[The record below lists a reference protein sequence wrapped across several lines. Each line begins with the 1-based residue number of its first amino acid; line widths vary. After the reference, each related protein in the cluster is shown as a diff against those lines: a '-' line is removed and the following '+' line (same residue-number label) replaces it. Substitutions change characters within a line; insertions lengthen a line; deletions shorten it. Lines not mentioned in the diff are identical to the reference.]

1 MIFGIGTDIQKVD
14 RIRAAFDRHGDRF
27 VERILGPEEMAIYRR
42 RSARDH
48 AHASA
53 YETSRGI
60 TFLATRFAAKE
71 AISKAL
77 GLGMRMPMR
86 WRAAQILKE
95 ISGKPHVATDEVLS
109 AWMRERSL
117 IAHVTVTDDADYAV
131 AFAVIER
138 VDARVDAQIDPQSS
152 SIPAS

>member
-1 MIFGIGTDIQKVD
+1 MIFGIGTDIQRVD
-14 RIRAAFDRHGDRF
+14 RIREALERHGERF
-27 VERILGPEEMAIYRR
+27 VERILGPEEILIYRR
-42 RSARDH
+42 RSARDASH
-48 AHASA
+48 AAA
-53 YETSRGI
+53 YTTDRGI

-95 ISGKPHVATDEVLS
+95 PSGKPRVATDEVLS

-117 IAHVTVTDDADYAV
+117 IAHVTLTDDTDYAV
-131 AFAVIER
+131 AFAVVER
-138 VDARVDAQIDPQSS
+138 VG
-152 SIPAS
+152 SIEGPPT

>member
-14 RIRAAFDRHGDRF
+14 RIRAALARHGDRF
-27 VERILGPEEMAIYRR
+27 AERILGPEEMLIYRR
-42 RSARDH
+42 RSGRDQSH
-48 AHASA
+48 AES
-53 YETSRGI
+53 YETARGI

-95 ISGKPHVATDEVLS
+95 PSGKPRVATDAVLS
-109 AWMRERSL
+109 AWMAERSL
-117 IAHVTVTDDADYAV
+117 IAHVTLTDDADYAV
-131 AFAVIER
+131 AFAVVER
-138 VDARVDAQIDPQSS
+138 VEAK
-152 SIPAS
+152 PASP

>member
-1 MIFGIGTDIQKVD
+1 MIFGIGSDIQKVA
-14 RIRAAFDRHGDRF
+14 RIRDALARHGERF
-27 VERILGPEEMAIYRR
+27 AERILGPEEMIIYRR
-42 RSARDH
+42 RSGRDA
-48 AHASA
+48 AHAAA

-71 AISKAL
+71 ALSKAL

-95 ISGKPHVATDEVLS
+95 PSGKPRVATDAVLS

-117 IAHVTVTDDADYAV
+117 IAHVTLTDDADYAV
-131 AFAVIER
+131 AFAVVER
-138 VDARVDAQIDPQSS
+138 VDHQESS
-152 SIPAS
+152 SP

>member
-1 MIFGIGTDIQKVD
+1 MIFGIGTDIQKID
-14 RIRAAFDRHGDRF
+14 RIRAALDRHGDRF
-27 VERILGPEEMAIYRR
+27 AERILGPDEMIIYRR
-42 RSARDH
+42 RSGRDR
-48 AHASA
+48 AHATS

-95 ISGKPHVATDEVLS
+95 PSGKPRVATDAVLS
-109 AWMRERSL
+109 AWMAERSL
-117 IAHVTVTDDADYAV
+117 FAHVTVTDNADYAA
-131 AFAVIER
+131 AFAVVERIER
-138 VDARVDAQIDPQSS
+138 PSAAVPGE
-152 SIPAS
+152 PA

>member
-1 MIFGIGTDIQKVD
+1 MIFGIGTDIQRID
-14 RIRAAFDRHGDRF
+14 RIRDALARHGDRF
-27 VERILGPEEMAIYRR
+27 AERILGSDEMAIYRR
-42 RSARDH
+42 RGARGMQNDDGI
-48 AHASA
+48 SD
-53 YETSRGI
+53 RGI

-95 ISGKPHVATDEVLS
+95 RSGKPRVATDDVLG

-117 IAHVTVTDDADYAV
+117 VAHVTLTDDADYAV
-131 AFAVIER
+131 AFAVVER
-138 VDARVDAQIDPQSS
+138 VEM
-152 SIPAS
+152 PANER

>member
-14 RIRAAFDRHGDRF
+14 RIRQALDRHGERF
-27 VERILGPEEMAIYRR
+27 VERILGPEEILIYRR
-42 RSARDH
+42 RSERDRSH
-48 AHASA
+48 GDA
-53 YETSRGI
+53 YTTSRGI

-95 ISGKPHVATDEVLS
+95 PSGKPRVSTDAVLS

-117 IAHVTVTDDADYAV
+117 IAHVTLTDDADYAV
-131 AFAVIER
+131 AFAVVER
-138 VDARVDAQIDPQSS
+138 VDP
-152 SIPAS
+152 

>member
-1 MIFGIGTDIQKVD
+1 MIFGIGTDIQKVA
-14 RIRAAFDRHGDRF
+14 RIRDALARHGDRF
-27 VERILGPEEMAIYRR
+27 AERILGPEEMVIYRR
-42 RSARDH
+42 RSGRDE
-48 AHASA
+48 AHADR

-95 ISGKPHVATDEVLS
+95 RSGKPRVATDEVLS
-109 AWMRERSL
+109 AWMAERSL
-117 IAHVTVTDDADYAV
+117 IAHVTLTDDDDYAV
-131 AFAVIER
+131 AFAVVERIE
-138 VDARVDAQIDPQSS
+138 S
-152 SIPAS
+152 

>member
-1 MIFGIGTDIQKVD
+1 MIFGIGTDIQRVD
-14 RIRAAFDRHGDRF
+14 RIREALARHGERF
-27 VERILGPEEMAIYRR
+27 VERILGPEEILVYRR
-42 RSARDH
+42 RSARDE
-48 AHASA
+48 AHAGA
-53 YETSRGI
+53 YTTERGI

-95 ISGKPHVATDEVLS
+95 RSGKPRVATDEALG

-117 IAHVTVTDDADYAV
+117 IAHVTLTDDADYAV
-131 AFAVIER
+131 AFAVVER
-138 VDARVDAQIDPQSS
+138 VESLESPST
-152 SIPAS
+152 

>member
-14 RIRAAFDRHGDRF
+14 RIRAALDRHGERF
-27 VERILGPEEMAIYRR
+27 VQRILGPEEVLIYRR
-42 RSARDH
+42 RSQRDRSH
-48 AHASA
+48 ADA
-53 YETSRGI
+53 YTTSRGI

-95 ISGKPHVATDEVLS
+95 PSGKPRVATDALLS

-117 IAHVTVTDDADYAV
+117 IAHVTLTDDADYAV
-131 AFAVIER
+131 AFAVVER
-138 VDARVDAQIDPQSS
+138 IDEVAR
-152 SIPAS
+152 

>member
-14 RIRAAFDRHGDRF
+14 RIREALVRHGDRF
-27 VERILGPEEMAIYRR
+27 VERILGPDEILIYRR
-42 RSARDH
+42 RSARDAVH
-48 AHASA
+48 
-53 YETSRGI
+53 EGVRGV

-95 ISGKPHVATDEVLS
+95 ASGKPRVATDAVLS
-109 AWMRERSL
+109 AWMDERSL
-117 IAHVTVTDDADYAV
+117 IAHVTLTDDADYAV
-131 AFAVIER
+131 AFAVVER
-138 VDARVDAQIDPQSS
+138 IDR
-152 SIPAS
+152 

>member
-1 MIFGIGTDIQKVD
+1 MIFGIGTDIQKVE
-14 RIRAAFDRHGDRF
+14 RIRAALDRHGDRF
-27 VERILGPEEMAIYRR
+27 AERILGPDEMTIYRR
-42 RSARDH
+42 RSARDRTH
-48 AHASA
+48 VQA

-71 AISKAL
+71 AIAKAL

-95 ISGKPHVATDEVLS
+95 PSGKPCVTTDDVLS

-117 IAHVTVTDDADYAV
+117 IAHITLTDDADYAV
-131 AFAVIER
+131 AFAVVER
-138 VDARVDAQIDPQSS
+138 VDQAVMK
-152 SIPAS
+152 

>member
-1 MIFGIGTDIQKVD
+1 MIFGIGADIQKVD
-14 RIRAAFDRHGDRF
+14 RIRAALDRHGDRF
-27 VERILGPEEMAIYRR
+27 AERILGPDEMAIYRR
-42 RSARDH
+42 RSARDR
-48 AHASA
+48 AHALA

-95 ISGKPHVATDEVLS
+95 ASGKPRVATDEVLS
-109 AWMRERSL
+109 RWMRERSL
-117 IAHVTVTDDADYAV
+117 IAHVTLTDDADYAV
-131 AFAVIER
+131 AFAVVER
-138 VDARVDAQIDPQSS
+138 VDDASGS
-152 SIPAS
+152 MR

>member
-14 RIRAAFDRHGDRF
+14 RIRAALARHGDRF
-27 VERILGPEEMAIYRR
+27 AERILGPEEMTIYRR

-95 ISGKPHVATDEVLS
+95 VSGKPRVATDEVLS

-117 IAHVTVTDDADYAV
+117 IVHVTVSDDADYAV
-131 AFAVIER
+131 AFAVVER
-138 VDARVDAQIDPQSS
+138 LDHL
-152 SIPAS
+152 

>member
-1 MIFGIGTDIQKVD
+1 MIFGIGTDIQQID
-14 RIRAAFDRHGDRF
+14 RIRTALRRHGDRF
-27 VERILGPEEMAIYRR
+27 VERILGPEEIVIYRR
-42 RSARDH
+42 RSGRDA
-48 AHASA
+48 AHAEA

-95 ISGKPHVATDEVLS
+95 PSGKPWVKTDDVLS
-109 AWMRERSL
+109 AWMAERAL
-117 IAHVTVTDDADYAV
+117 IAHVTVTDDADYAA
-131 AFAVIER
+131 AFAVVERIEAESR
-138 VDARVDAQIDPQSS
+138 
-152 SIPAS
+152 

>member
-1 MIFGIGTDIQKVD
+1 MIFGIGTDIQKVE
-14 RIRAAFDRHGDRF
+14 RIRTALARHGDRF
-27 VERILGPEEMAIYRR
+27 AERILGPEELLIYRR
-42 RSARDH
+42 RSARDA
-48 AHASA
+48 AHGER

-95 ISGKPHVATDEVLS
+95 PSGKPRVATDPVLS
-109 AWMRERSL
+109 AWMAERSL
-117 IAHVTVTDDADYAV
+117 IAHVTLTDDDDYAV
-131 AFAVIER
+131 AFAVVER
-138 VDARVDAQIDPQSS
+138 VGPGAVKA
-152 SIPAS
+152 

>member
-14 RIRAAFDRHGDRF
+14 RIRATLERHGDRF
-27 VERILGPEEMAIYRR
+27 AERILGPDELVIYRR
-42 RSARDH
+42 RSARDQEH
-48 AHASA
+48 AHA

-95 ISGKPHVATDEVLS
+95 ASGKPRVATDDVLS

-117 IAHVTVTDDADYAV
+117 IAHVTLTDDADYAI
-131 AFAVIER
+131 AFAVVER
-138 VDARVDAQIDPQSS
+138 INPSPITSR
-152 SIPAS
+152 

>member
-14 RIRAAFDRHGDRF
+14 RIRAALDRHGERF
-27 VERILGPEEMAIYRR
+27 AERILGPDEMTIYRR
-42 RSARDH
+42 RSAR
-48 AHASA
+48 AHV

-95 ISGKPHVATDEVLS
+95 ASGKPRVATDEVLS

-117 IAHVTVTDDADYAV
+117 IAHVTLTDDADYAV
-131 AFAVIER
+131 AFAVVER
-138 VDARVDAQIDPQSS
+138 VDARVDLVQAR
-152 SIPAS
+152 

>member
-14 RIRAAFDRHGDRF
+14 RIREALGRHGERF
-27 VERILGPEEMAIYRR
+27 VERILGPEELLIYRR
-42 RSARDH
+42 RSARDF
-48 AHASA
+48 AHDGV
-53 YETSRGI
+53 RGV

-95 ISGKPHVATDEVLS
+95 ASGKPRVATDAVLS
-109 AWMRERSL
+109 AWMGERSL
-117 IAHVTVTDDADYAV
+117 IAHVTLTDDADYAV
-131 AFAVIER
+131 AFAVVEKIER
-138 VDARVDAQIDPQSS
+138 
-152 SIPAS
+152 

>member
-14 RIRAAFDRHGDRF
+14 RIRAALERHGDRF
-27 VERILGPEEMAIYRR
+27 AERILGSEEMLIYRR

-48 AHASA
+48 THDGAHQ
-53 YETSRGI
+53 TSRGI

-95 ISGKPHVATDEVLS
+95 ASGKPRVATDEVLS

-117 IAHVTVTDDADYAV
+117 LAHVTLTDDADYAV
-131 AFAVIER
+131 AFAVVERIES
-138 VDARVDAQIDPQSS
+138 PSK
-152 SIPAS
+152 ASP

>member
-1 MIFGIGTDIQKVD
+1 MIFGIGTDIQRVE
-14 RIRAAFDRHGDRF
+14 RIREALARHGDRF
-27 VERILGPEEMAIYRR
+27 AERILGPDEMTIYRR

-48 AHASA
+48 AHADA
-53 YETSRGI
+53 YDTARGI

-95 ISGKPHVATDEVLS
+95 ASGKPRVATDDVLS

-117 IAHVTVTDDADYAV
+117 IAHVTLTDDADYAV
-131 AFAVIER
+131 AFAIVER
-138 VDARVDAQIDPQSS
+138 IDARGDAQADHQMRPTQ
-152 SIPAS
+152 

>member
-14 RIRAAFDRHGDRF
+14 RIREALARHGERF
-27 VERILGPEEMAIYRR
+27 VERILGPEEILIYRR
-42 RSARDH
+42 RSARDA
-48 AHASA
+48 AHDGV
-53 YETSRGI
+53 RGV

-95 ISGKPHVATDEVLS
+95 RSGKPRVQTDEVLS
-109 AWMRERSL
+109 AWMAERSL
-117 IAHVTVTDDADYAV
+117 IAHVTLTDDADYAV
-131 AFAVIER
+131 AFAVVERIETE
-138 VDARVDAQIDPQSS
+138 AA
-152 SIPAS
+152 

>member
-1 MIFGIGTDIQKVD
+1 MIFGIGTDIQRVD
-14 RIRAAFDRHGDRF
+14 RIRQALERHGDRF
-27 VERILGPEEMAIYRR
+27 VDRILGPDEQTIYHR
-42 RSARDH
+42 RSGRDQSH
-48 AHASA
+48 ADR

-95 ISGKPHVATDEVLS
+95 PSGKPRVALDATLA
-109 AWMRERSL
+109 AWMNERSL
-117 IAHVTVTDDADYAV
+117 IAHVTLTDDADYAV
-131 AFAVIER
+131 AFAVVER
-138 VDARVDAQIDPQSS
+138 VEADAATSS
-152 SIPAS
+152 